1 MSWLL
6 TWEQFSG
13 VMETSEL
20 SDILILDQSAYARAN
35 RLRAL
40 VADSEPGIP
49 MPDARAELGLRRRF
63 NTAEFAL
70 IRKGFPSDW
79 DAHWG
84 MTFDS
89 VEGELR
95 MCRSWTGHCIY
106 TLKFREDSR
115 GVEIEQSWVNR
126 DPEQYQE
133 TDLGHD
139 RDLASWLIDTF
150 LLGRQSEFPSK

>member
-1 MSWLL
+1 M
-6 TWEQFSG
+6 TWQEFGNAMESG
-13 VMETSEL
+13 DLGEIVF
-20 SDILILDQSAYARAN
+20 LDESTYARAN
-35 RLRAL
+35 RVAAP
-40 VADSEPGIP
+40 VADTDFGCS
-49 MPDARAELGLRRRF
+49 MPEARAELGLARRF

-70 IRKGFPSDW
+70 IRKGSLPDW

-84 MTFDS
+84 MSFDPARN
-89 VEGELR
+89 ELR

-106 TLKFREDSR
+106 ILKFREDSR

-139 RDLASWLIDTF
+139 SDLASWLIDTF